1 MPGPGRAGVC
11 LHLEGLMRRLVSL
24 RSLLLAAY
32 AAFVLAAA
40 FIFGIEANLAGRNP
54 APGGGAPGVKQKGG
68 GFEERFSPSSSY
80 DFWQRTTLP
89 TLQARIQG
97 LSPFGD
103 RFKTIDVPGDR
114 RGLVQTPLGF
124 FNLKD
129 ARSFES
135 LPRGLQRAATHRR
148 AGRGGLASGANIIQV
163 SEQAV
168 RDLGVDAIG
177 RALGQSGRVF
187 ASLPERAFLV
197 RSRDAAALDRLADL
211 PFVEAMAPYHPALK
225 IDRNLGR
232 TPMIQA
238 SRARSTTLDLMV
250 GAWPGATTDEIA
262 QMRRAVES
270 LVGNQAVSDYSDD
283 GTVLRVE
290 ADAQKVVA
298 IAALDP

>member
-89 TLQARIQG
+89 TLQGRIPG
-97 LSPFGD
+97 LSPLGD
-103 RFKTIDVPGDR
+103 LFRTIDGPGNR
-114 RGLVQTPLGF
+114 RGLVLTPLGF

-129 ARSFES
+129 ARSFET
-135 LPRGLQRAATHRR
+135 LPGGLQRAATHRR
-148 AGRGGLASGANIIQV
+148 AGRGGLAPGTNIIQI
-163 SEQAV
+163 SEQSL
-168 RDLGVDAIG
+168 RDFGADTIERELG
-177 RALGQSGRVF
+177 RSGRVF

-197 RSRDAAALDRLADL
+197 R
-211 PFVEAMAPYHPALK
+211 
-225 IDRNLGR
+225 
-232 TPMIQA
+232 
-238 SRARSTTLDLMV
+238 
-250 GAWPGATTDEIA
+250 
-262 QMRRAVES
+262 
-270 LVGNQAVSDYSDD
+270 
-283 GTVLRVE
+283 
-290 ADAQKVVA
+290 
-298 IAALDP
+298 